1 MALIKTWDMC
11 HICICDTFTRIRSF
25 CLITMC
31 SFRLNSRQTILRDL
45 CCFFWKSGFFS
56 RNRNHRLY
64 WPKVRQQFRGQA
76 FHINHV
82 VEDACSQHFS
92 QVPVHKCIYILGLL
106 ISILTHLTSIY
117 CSTAL
122 LWFQYARPCPFF
134 QILSWFYPDFIL
146 ILS

>member
-1 MALIKTWDMC
+1 MSHKYVYVTHLHVYVLFVKSQCAVLDY
-11 HICICDTFTRIRSF
+11 
-25 CLITMC
+25 
-31 SFRLNSRQTILRDL
+31 ILGKQSYEISG
-45 CCFFWKSGFFS
+45 FFFENLGFFS

-92 QVPVHKCIYILGLL
+92 QVPVHKCTYILGLL

-122 LWFQYARPCPFF
+122 LWFPCLF
-134 QILSWFYPDFIL
+134 
-146 ILS
+146 